1 MRSVP
6 ATVVAFIGSMF
17 ISFTLTAQNLN
28 INVNIDDGGDGEE
41 EEEAPAPKTKASVSS
56 SVKGNDFKLN
66 YTTHP
71 GGKTLIKVVE
81 PAGAKGRLLNGATV
95 VKGNTDI
102 PFTATVEGDNFYKVE
117 VFCPGGAWNKSIEA
131 KDGMEARLEV
141 ACPANMSMN
150 MNVTVAEKPA
160 KKTAPEP
167 QEAPKKVSKAMSAA
181 QFQSLTA
188 AIDDEGFSD
197 GKLRVLRDAAQ
208 GNFFTSDMVGKIIEL
223 FGFDKDKVE
232 AGVICY
238 PKVVDKENFYTVYSH
253 FDFDSS
259 KDELKKKIE
268 KLPK

>member
-6 ATVVAFIGSMF
+6 ATVVAFIGILF

-28 INVNIDDGGDGEE
+28 INVNIDDGGD

-117 VFCPGGAWNKSIEA
+117 VFCPGGTWNKSIEA
-131 KDGMEARLEV
+131 KEGMEARLEV
-141 ACPANMSMN
+141 ACPVNMTME
-150 MNVTVAEKPA
+150 MNVNVAEKPA
-160 KKTAPEP
+160 KKQPAPEP
-167 QEAPKKVSKAMSAA
+167 APKASKAMSAS

-197 GKLRVLRDAAQ
+197 GKLRVIRDAAQ
-208 GNFFTSDMVGKIIEL
+208 GNFFTSEMVGKIIDL
-223 FGFDKDKVE
+223 LGFDKDKIE

-253 FDFDSS
+253 FGFDSS
-259 KDELKKKIE
+259 KDELKKKID

>member
-6 ATVVAFIGSMF
+6 ATVVAFIGIMF
-17 ISFTLTAQNLN
+17 ISFTLAAQNLN
-28 INVNIDDGGDGEE
+28 INVNIDDGGD

-56 SVKGNDFKLN
+56 SVKGNDFKLS

-81 PAGAKGRLLNGATV
+81 PAGAKGRVLNGATV

-117 VFCPGGAWNKSIEA
+117 VFCPGGTWNKSIEA
-131 KDGMEARLEV
+131 KEGMEARLEV
-141 ACPANMSMN
+141 ACPANMTME
-150 MNVTVAEKPA
+150 MNVNITEKPA
-160 KKTAPEP
+160 KKQPAAEP
-167 QEAPKKVSKAMSAA
+167 APKTSKTMSAS
-181 QFQSLTA
+181 QFQSLVG
-188 AIDDEGFSD
+188 AIEAESFAD
-197 GKLRVLRDAAQ
+197 GKLRVLKDAAQ
-208 GNFFTSDMVGKIIEL
+208 GNFFTSEMVGKIIDL
-223 FGFDKDKVE
+223 YDFAGNKVD

-259 KDELKKKIE
+259 KDELKKKVD
-268 KLPK
+268 KLHK